1 MERPSKPANE
11 LEGLIRDKLPD
22 PVRRHLTDVHVDRVD
37 AEGFRPNWFGRAD
50 WDPKASNDDK
60 RKFIES
66 CLSPSKKKDLR
77 LPTGLSSN

>member
-60 RKFIES
+60 RKFIEVMNEVRRDNN
-66 CLSPSKKKDLR
+66 LVTDD
-77 LPTGLSSN
+77 